1 MPSIIFIADD
11 EPSNLVLLETLIKK
25 RTDYEVAFFNSGQE
39 LLNAILDEKRHPSLI
54 LLDIMM
60 PDLNGFEVANRL
72 REHPT
77 TKGIPIIFVS
87 ALTSPATKIRALES
101 GGIDFITKPFNEY
114 ELISRLEAHLR
125 MKKLQDDAFLRK
137 EYLETLFSLVSD
149 AVLVVEAKTLQI
161 EEVNPAAE
169 ILLEGSKDAF
179 QGKPL
184 SVILSPSLCNSL
196 ASFSAPQN
204 LKTTMRSLSQQEMT
218 VFFSYAPLRNQH
230 HETEFFLCIIKRLP
244 SFSPSA

>member
-60 PDLNGFEVANRL
+60 PDLNGF
-72 REHPT
+72 
-77 TKGIPIIFVS
+77 
-87 ALTSPATKIRALES
+87 ATKIRALES